1 MCKIP
6 HYLTRVLSPQ
16 SIPTKSNGTMRR
28 NINNMYICPSSTS
41 LLCIPAVS
49 SQRQAPTPTRGGIRK
64 HQPFR
69 LQSHHLLFFRCWSI
83 SFLWV
88 SAKASPGE
96 PSSDFFPHAL
106 PSNQSVTLITLV
118 VLSQLPPSSACSIVW
133 LRIRPSSSNSNMN
146 SPQNSSSSRAA
157 PPRNSV
163 ILSTCSPADIPRYKP
178 LICLPLPLPH
188 VFHRTISFS

>member
-6 HYLTRVLSPQ
+6 HYLTRVFSPQ
-16 SIPTKSNGTMRR
+16 FILTKSNGTMRR
-28 NINNMYICPSSTS
+28 NINSMYICPSSTS

-49 SQRQAPTPTRGGIRK
+49 SQRQASTPTRGGIRK

-69 LQSHHLLFFRCWSI
+69 LQSHHLFFRRCSL

-88 SAKASPGE
+88 SAKASPRE

-133 LRIRPSSSNSNMN
+133 LRIRPSSSNSNMK

-157 PPRNSV
+157 PLRNSV
-163 ILSTCSPADIPRYKP
+163 ILSTCSPADIPRYKL
-178 LICLPLPLPH
+178 LICLPLLLPH